1 MNFEHEKNFLLR
13 KASGEMYVSYF
24 PLFCIYIFQGEETTW
39 KIIVAFKQ
47 TTWKTVAN
55 VIPSTIMDWDIQN
68 RSLVFGNRRNEL
80 QIVHFDVNNFFNIEK
95 RKEEEKRSLCLS
107 KYSNETKLFYKIM
120 E

>member
-13 KASGEMYVSYF
+13 KASGEMHVSYF

-95 RKEEEKRSLCLS
+95 YKKKKKDQLCLF
-107 KYSNETKLFYKIM
+107 KYSNKTKLFYKIM